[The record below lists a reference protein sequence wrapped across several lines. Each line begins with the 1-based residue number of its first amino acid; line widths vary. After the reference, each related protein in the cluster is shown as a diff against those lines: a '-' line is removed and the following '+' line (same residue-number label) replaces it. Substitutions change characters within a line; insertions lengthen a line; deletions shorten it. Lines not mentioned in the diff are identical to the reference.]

1 MVRICKRGPL
11 ATSPTERYDEKHAAQ
26 RLDAAR
32 LSSPSLHE
40 RRLTL
45 KFFIATYGEV
55 PVPDLLTI
63 GGIMLLV
70 ALIGGGLWLLFGNV
84 VLAVMLAL
92 VIGLLIILQATVA
105 STHQQEQ
112 ALTSLTNILHLNAP
126 LPAFRS
132 WNAAPDLAAILC
144 ETILVHKPKLMVEV
158 GGGLSSIIAGY
169 TMERLGEGR
178 DVAFDHLAEFVGKT
192 AGNIRKHQLEDRVSV
207 RHAPLTPVEIN
218 GREWMW
224 YDTAQ
229 FEDLHDIDLL
239 FIDGPPNST
248 QILARYPA
256 LPLLFD
262 RLSEDAIIIL
272 DDANR
277 VMERRAVKMWLEEFP
292 TLTAERLLTKR
303 GGVILRRGEAVSP
316 PLDEAG

>member
-1 MVRICKRGPL
+1 MRSRRRSGSALP
-11 ATSPTERYDEKHAAQ
+11 ARSPT
-26 RLDAAR
+26 
-32 LSSPSLHE
+32 SHE

-70 ALIGGGLWLLFGNV
+70 ALIGAGLWLLFGSIVLV
-84 VLAVMLAL
+84 VLLAL
-92 VIGLLIILQATVA
+92 IIGLLIILQSTVA

-112 ALTSLTNILHLNAP
+112 ALASLTNILSLNAP

-169 TMERLGEGR
+169 TMERVGEGQ
-178 DVAFDHLAEFVGKT
+178 DVAFDHLAEFAGKT
-192 AGNIRKHQLEDRVSV
+192 AGNVCTHQLEGRVSV
-207 RHAPLTPVEIN
+207 RHAPLKPVEIN
-218 GREWMW
+218 GRTWLW
-224 YDTAQ
+224 YDLAQ

-248 QILARYPA
+248 QTLARYPA

-262 RLSEDAIIIL
+262 RLSEDAVIIL

-292 TLTAERLLTKR
+292 DLTAERLLTKR
-303 GGVILRRGEAVSP
+303 GGVILRRAAAPSP
-316 PLDEAG
+316 PLDAAAPPGPQSS